1 MKSENPR
8 LEGSEAI
15 LVVDDEAFM
24 LDLARS
30 MLKRYGYKV
39 LAVSSAQEA
48 LDVLQTWPDLK
59 IDLALVDI
67 VMPGMDGAELALHL
81 IEMRPNIPVL
91 FMSGYAENPE
101 LRPERFRKVIFLA
114 KPFTSMA
121 LAAKVRETLDAPR
134 SDSVAST

>member
-1 MKSENPR
+1 
-8 LEGSEAI
+8 
-15 LVVDDEAFM
+15 M

-48 LDVLQTWPDLK
+48 LDLIQTWPDLK
-59 IDLALVDI
+59 IDLALLDM

-81 IEMRPNIPVL
+81 TEIRPNISIL

-101 LRPERFRKVIFLA
+101 LRPERFRKVMFLA

-121 LAAKVRETLDAPR
+121 LAAKVREALDAPR
-134 SDSVAST
+134 SDSAASTSL